1 VRPELLGVRLGD
13 PPERWTDLGF
23 SIRDSAADVGGVRVH
38 LGQPGTGIVGWQLAG
53 IEPTSEIDGLPT
65 EVGASDPP
73 APLTHENGAVG
84 IDHVVVTTPDFG
96 RTATALELARMPL
109 PRTVTTPKGSRMA
122 FRRLGPAILELVE
135 VLDAPPGP
143 ARFWGLV
150 LIVGDLEALAARLG
164 EHLGSIRDAVQPGR
178 QIATLRESA
187 GLGQAVAFMTAESV

>member
-84 IDHVVVTTPDFG
+84 IDHVVVTTPDFA

-109 PRTVTTPKGSRMA
+109 RRTVTTPKGGRMA